1 MNPLSVQAACA
12 RLTAAFGAHHPFEI
26 TRTQAREC
34 LRFFLKASA
43 AWVASN
49 GSLPI
54 PKSALAAIEQ
64 IIPKIAAGQPL
75 AHLIGQAEFYGN
87 TFSVSRFTLIPRPET
102 ETLID
107 LVLSRWPE
115 TEAGAVCADIG
126 TGTGCIGTTLALK
139 RQPKQVVI
147 TDVSKRALMVAS
159 QNVHSLVGSD
169 GRGLKVLQSSLFSR
183 ALQAEILKR
192 RPRHLLIASNLPY
205 LPFSDRKALAKTV
218 TAFEPHRAL
227 FGGTRGDELVVSLLK
242 QVKRFAK
249 QHQDIRIDLVL
260 EYDPPQTKTLFKTA
274 KGLFPDA
281 NVSIEKDGFERE
293 RFLCVA
299 IDTKK
304 RA

>member
-1 MNPLSVQAACA
+1 MNPPSVQVVCT
-12 RLTAAFGAHHPFEI
+12 RLIVAFGTHHPPEI
-26 TRTQAREC
+26 ARTQAREC
-34 LRFFLKASA
+34 LRFFLEVSA
-43 AWVASN
+43 AWIASN
-49 GSLPI
+49 GSSPVS
-54 PKSALAAIEQ
+54 KGALAAIER
-64 IIPKIAAGQPL
+64 IIPKINAGQPL
-75 AHLIGQAEFYGN
+75 AQIIGQAEFYGN
-87 TFSVSRFTLIPRPET
+87 AFSVSRYTLIPRPET
-102 ETLID
+102 EMLVDLI
-107 LVLSRWPE
+107 LGRWPT
-115 TEAGAVCADIG
+115 TEAETVCVDIG

-139 RQPKQVVI
+139 RHPKQVVI

-169 GRGLKVLQSSLFSR
+169 GRDLKVLQGSLLSR

-227 FGGTRGDELVVSLLK
+227 FGGTRGDELVVTLLK

-260 EYDPPQTKTLFKTA
+260 EYDPPQTKSLLRMA
-274 KGLFPDA
+274 KELFPEA
-281 NVSIEKDGFERE
+281 NISIEKDGFERE

-304 RA
+304 RV